1 MEGVISIKLLGY
13 SALVSGQEI
22 VQMKITGVKI
32 SSHVERIKPWLSN
45 KESEG
50 QLIFHHG
57 RC

>member
-1 MEGVISIKLLGY
+1 MESVISIKLLGY

-45 KESEG
+45 KEK
-50 QLIFHHG
+50 
-57 RC
+57 